1 MLDILGARLG
11 YVWMGGAILSAAW
24 TLLCLPELR
33 NRGLEEIDELFEAD
47 IPAWRFKNY
56 QTSGLAGVVR
66 ALEQGNGG
74 AKGEVDVELVEE
86 L

>member
-1 MLDILGARLG
+1 
-11 YVWMGGAILSAAW
+11 MGGAILSAAW

-33 NRGLEEIDELFEAD
+33 NRGLEEIDELFEAG
-47 IPAWRFKNY
+47 IPAWRFNY
-56 QTSGLAGVVR
+56 QASGLAGVVR

-74 AKGEVDVELVEE
+74 TKGEVDVELVEE